1 MITAGITAGKT
12 KLHALSFLAHVS
24 VWRICYY
31 IALLQQLGLYLLQI
45 RALDKKAN
53 KIEKLK
59 NKKGGHNMW
68 NEVHELGQLIRYK
81 SLQKGSMC
89 I

>member
-1 MITAGITAGKT
+1 MTPD
-12 KLHALSFLAHVS
+12 AHTVFQ
-24 VWRICYY
+24 V
-31 IALLQQLGLYLLQI
+31 

-68 NEVHELGQLIRYK
+68 SEVHELGQLIRYPPLSHHEQPGCRQACSR
-81 SLQKGSMC
+81 SLQQLLQMLKDCLC
-89 I
+89 IHSCCFCTYH